1 MATFISL
8 VTFTDQGRRNIK
20 ESPDR
25 AEAFRALCSKLD
37 VAVRGMYWTSGTYDL
52 VVITE
57 GPEDAATAAGLTVN
71 SLGNVRAEVL
81 RAFSADDMRRIISK
95 MP

>member
-8 VTFTDQGRRNIK
+8 VNFTDQGRRNIK

-25 AEAFRALCSKLD
+25 ADAFRGLCTKLD
-37 VAVRGMYWTSGTYDL
+37 VAVRGMYWTSGRHDM
-52 VVITE
+52 VVITD

-71 SLGNVRAEVL
+71 SLGNVSAQVMRAYTVDE
-81 RAFSADDMRRIISK
+81 MRRIISK